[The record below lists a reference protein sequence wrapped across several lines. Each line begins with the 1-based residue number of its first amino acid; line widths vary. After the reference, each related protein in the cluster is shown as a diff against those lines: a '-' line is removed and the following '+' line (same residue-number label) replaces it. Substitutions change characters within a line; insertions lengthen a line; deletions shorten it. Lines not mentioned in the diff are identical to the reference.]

1 MKWFTTLITS
11 VFLVIIGCTPTMTMT
26 YRYNIGLA
34 NVERPANARVQ
45 YGDIQLVR
53 VQSGDTVK
61 YHFEDSLLSVFW
73 MPTDDQVYFWLNN
86 KSQHTLKLIWDE
98 TAFVYPSG
106 VSARVMHEG
115 VKYND
120 RNNSQPPTIIP
131 KDGSLFDCLN
141 PTDRVFFGYKSYV
154 LYDGYEWQTAPYLCP
169 SDVGKDFRIVLPLQV
184 EGVTN
189 EYTFQFHVNSVDSL
203 LK

>member
-1 MKWFTTLITS
+1 
-11 VFLVIIGCTPTMTMT
+11 
-26 YRYNIGLA
+26 
-34 NVERPANARVQ
+34 VERPANAKVQ

-61 YHFEDSLLSVFW
+61 YHFEDSLLSVVW
-73 MPTDDQVYFWLNN
+73 MPTDEQVYFWLDN
-86 KSQHTLKLIWDE
+86 KSQHTLKLNWDE
-98 TAFVYPSG
+98 TVFVYPSG

-115 VKYND
+115 VKYLD
-120 RNNSQPPTIIP
+120 RNSSQPPSVIP
-131 KDGSLFDCLN
+131 RGGSLVDCLN
-141 PTDRVFFGYKSYV
+141 PTDRVYFGYSAWHTLPYV
-154 LYDGYEWQTAPYLCP
+154 HP
-169 SDVGKDFRIVLPLQV
+169 SDVGKDFRIVVPLQV